1 MLITKTPEFHRKFLY
16 DMADIAIFS
25 KQYREEIRDW
35 DMKDQL
41 NTIGYR
47 HQPSRNVKFVGS
59 YFQKDYGKLVTDIDT
74 QCIIRSVQDSSFY
87 MRLSQIL
94 ENLNRTN
101 FTFGRFYCGYINGL
115 QPPWNIGDS
124 GECQFDC
131 DKVDKWLNEIK
142 TSHPL
147 IYEKCKV
154 LTGDTI
160 SMSDLVQVDT
170 AIDPFISITWSS
182 EDIIRGYKIL
192 DGYRYN
198 LKECMIKYDRQ
209 RVFKYI
215 YKYKNSYCLVDVTLL
230 AKDLSI
236 PKSSKNM
243 LVYYTN
249 NIQKKF
255 KVLKKIL
262 KSGID
267 VQYFQDI
274 ADAIGHITPLASA
287 VEMIDK
293 CKKYQIMSQKDIIYM
308 ETEARAYSRKYKIDT
323 IEYSKL
329 QNMINERLK
338 PLYLKYRAH
347 VLPEKMRELYVYDIR
362 SLQIHDKISKKVIT
376 LRNKLGFDCT
386 LFPINVKH
394 IEYLYDKAVNSL
406 LDPYQMYR
414 CIKEA
419 CDLHNN
425 YMPTVIENIFT
436 KEDYEIK
443 VKNEGTFA
451 LLKNKTEIKESRE
464 LKKLQTIVL
473 LGQ

>member
-1 MLITKTPEFHRKFLY
+1 
-16 DMADIAIFS
+16 
-25 KQYREEIRDW
+25 
-35 DMKDQL
+35 
-41 NTIGYR
+41 
-47 HQPSRNVKFVGS
+47 
-59 YFQKDYGKLVTDIDT
+59 
-74 QCIIRSVQDSSFY
+74 
-87 MRLSQIL
+87 
-94 ENLNRTN
+94 
-101 FTFGRFYCGYINGL
+101 
-115 QPPWNIGDS
+115 
-124 GECQFDC
+124 
-131 DKVDKWLNEIK
+131 
-142 TSHPL
+142 
-147 IYEKCKV
+147 
-154 LTGDTI
+154 
-160 SMSDLVQVDT
+160 
-170 AIDPFISITWSS
+170 
-182 EDIIRGYKIL
+182 
-192 DGYRYN
+192 
-198 LKECMIKYDRQ
+198 
-209 RVFKYI
+209 
-215 YKYKNSYCLVDVTLL
+215 
-230 AKDLSI
+230 
-236 PKSSKNM
+236 
-243 LVYYTN
+243 
-249 NIQKKF
+249 
-255 KVLKKIL
+255 
-262 KSGID
+262 
-267 VQYFQDI
+267 
-274 ADAIGHITPLASA
+274 
-287 VEMIDK
+287 MIDK